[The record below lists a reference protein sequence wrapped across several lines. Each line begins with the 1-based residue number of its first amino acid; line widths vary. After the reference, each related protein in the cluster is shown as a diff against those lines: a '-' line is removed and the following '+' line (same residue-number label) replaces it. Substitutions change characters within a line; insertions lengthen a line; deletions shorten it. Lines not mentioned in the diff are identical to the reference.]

1 MDIQGERNMEEEKH
15 MVKRSLNFLLGL
27 LFFITNLSELQ
38 GELTS
43 QKKLLFF
50 FDKIE
55 VRGNVDVFLTKG
67 KRLREATLY
76 ADSEIITS
84 IKTRVSKKT
93 LHIDANNTYNLAR
106 RLPFLKIK
114 AQRKYP
120 VEIVVSIESMKEIRL
135 LEQSNLTAEN
145 LNSDTLSIF
154 MGSEGKL
161 HIENL
166 SVKNLNIIHEGT
178 GDIVLK
184 GKEIEEIKAKVS
196 ESGSIFA
203 DELEVTRATL
213 IHHGSGA
220 VHLKPSQWLDA
231 RMHRNGNLFL
241 HAKPNNLVI
250 DQQGTGKVSDILPDA
265 PTFYDFNKTEK

>member
-1 MDIQGERNMEEEKH
+1 MAILGERNTEGEKH
-15 MVKRSLNFLLGL
+15 MGKRSLNCLLGS
-27 LFFITNLSELQ
+27 LFFITNLGEIY

-67 KRLREATLY
+67 KRLREASLY
-76 ADSEIITS
+76 ADSEIISS
-84 IKTRVSKKT
+84 IKTQVSKKV
-93 LHIDANNTYNLAR
+93 LYIDANNTYNLAR

-120 VEIVVSIESMKEIRL
+120 VEIVVSIESIKEIRL

-154 MGSEGKL
+154 MESEGKL
-161 HIENL
+161 HVENL
-166 SVKNLNIIHEGT
+166 SAKNLNIIHEGS

-184 GKEIEEIKAKVS
+184 GKEIEQIKAKVS
-196 ESGSIFA
+196 ENGSIFA

-213 IHHGSGA
+213 IHHGSGS
-220 VHLKPSQWLDA
+220 VHLKPSLWLDA
-231 RMHRNGNLFL
+231 RMYRNGNLFL
-241 HAKPNNLVI
+241 HSKPNNVVI
-250 DQQGTGKVSDILPDA
+250 DQQGSGKVSDILPDA
-265 PTFYDFNKTEK
+265 PTFYDFNRTEK